1 MEIGSLGNE
10 NHGNWV
16 LVAQNHEKESLGA
29 LISLNHKNEFLG
41 ALWNSK

>member
-16 LVAQNHEKESLGA
+16 LVAQNHENGVF
-29 LISLNHKNEFLG
+29 N
-41 ALWNSK
+41 NSKS